1 MKIKDDLFELIDKT
15 VLSRIYKVKDVR
27 DNDKSDWIIEFVV
40 PRKNIKKKSLKRVVY
55 LNLYSR
61 TSGHS

>member
-40 PRKNIKKKSLKRVVY
+40 PRKNIKK
-55 LNLYSR
+55 NL
-61 TSGHS
+61 